1 MLPTSNHNAW
11 FFLCLQRWEIWYAI
25 VEKEAAIEENKF
37 MGPAQDDFCS
47 AAAAATATEH
57 ADDRD
62 MTTISSEAT
71 DAGAW

>member
-1 MLPTSNHNAW
+1 
-11 FFLCLQRWEIWYAI
+11 
-25 VEKEAAIEENKF
+25 

-62 MTTISSEAT
+62 MTTIIA
-71 DAGAW
+71 